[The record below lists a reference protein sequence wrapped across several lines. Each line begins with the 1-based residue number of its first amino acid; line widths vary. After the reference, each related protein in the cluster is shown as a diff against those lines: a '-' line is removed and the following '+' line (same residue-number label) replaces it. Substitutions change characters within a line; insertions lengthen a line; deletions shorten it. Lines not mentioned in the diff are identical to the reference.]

1 MRINQWISKL
11 TPIAVIIGV
20 FSSGSAAAS
29 CSTDPLMGSVCVTA
43 AEFCPAPYY
52 MKAEGQ
58 YLPISEWQALY
69 SLLGTNFG
77 GDARTNFQLPDMR
90 GRTAVGQGFGP
101 GLRAIALA
109 QRGGEDFIKLTQ
121 NSLPPH
127 KHVVGAGVRVNA
139 SNVNIDVAVEVPLS
153 TSSGTSHK
161 VPESGATFLNTV
173 GKDNFGD
180 NDEVKIYG
188 SAGTSGAH
196 LVGTGKSEVQL
207 GNNIFVEGEVES
219 TGEGEEFE
227 NRQPFV
233 GLTHCIAVNGTYPSR
248 Y

>member
-1 MRINQWISKL
+1 MRINKWMCNL
-11 TPIAVIIGV
+11 TPIAAIIGV
-20 FSSGSAAAS
+20 FSSVSATAN
-29 CSTDPLMGSVCVTA
+29 CSTDPFIGSMCVTA
-43 AEFCPAPYY
+43 ADFCPEPYY

-58 YLPISEWQALY
+58 YLPINEWQALF

-77 GDARTNFQLPDMR
+77 GDRTNFQLPDMR

-109 QRGGEDFIKLTQ
+109 QRGGEDLIKLTQ

-139 SNVNIDVAVEVPLS
+139 SNVNIDVAVVVPLS

-180 NDEVKIYG
+180 NHEVKIYG

-196 LVGTGKSEVQL
+196 LVGTGKSEVQF

-219 TGEGEEFE
+219 TGAGKAFE
-227 NRQPFV
+227 HRQPFV

>member
-1 MRINQWISKL
+1 MRINKWMCKL
-11 TPIAVIIGV
+11 TPIAAIIGV
-20 FSSGSAAAS
+20 FSSVSATAS
-29 CSTDPLMGSVCVTA
+29 CSTDPFIGSMCVTA
-43 AEFCPAPYY
+43 ADFCPEPYY

-58 YLPISEWQALY
+58 YLPISEWQALF

-77 GDARTNFQLPDMR
+77 GDGRTNFQLPDMR

-101 GLRAIALA
+101 GLLTIPLA
-109 QRGGEDFIKLTQ
+109 QYGGRDFIRLTQ
-121 NSLPPH
+121 SHLPPH
-127 KHVVGAGVRVNA
+127 RHAVGSGVRVNA

-161 VPESGATFLNTV
+161 VPASGATFLNTV

-196 LVGTGKSEVQL
+196 LVGTGKSEVQF
-207 GNNIFVEGEVES
+207 GNNIFVEGAVES
-219 TGEGEEFE
+219 TGLGDMFD

>member
-1 MRINQWISKL
+1 MRINKWMCKL
-11 TPIAVIIGV
+11 TPIAAIIGV
-20 FSSGSAAAS
+20 FSSVNATAS
-29 CSTDPLMGSVCVTA
+29 CSTDPFIGSMCVTA
-43 AEFCPAPYY
+43 ADFCPEPYY

-58 YLPISEWQALY
+58 YLPISEWQALF

-77 GDARTNFQLPDMR
+77 GDGRTNFQLPDMR

-101 GLRAIALA
+101 GLLTIPLA
-109 QRGGEDFIKLTQ
+109 QYGGRDFIRLTQ
-121 NSLPPH
+121 SHLPPH
-127 KHVVGAGVRVNA
+127 RHTVGSGVRVNA

-161 VPESGATFLNTV
+161 VPASGATFLNTV

-196 LVGTGKSEVQL
+196 LVGTGKSEVQF
-207 GNNIFVEGEVES
+207 GNNIFVEGAVES
-219 TGEGEEFE
+219 TGLGDMFD

>member
-1 MRINQWISKL
+1 MRINKWMCKL
-11 TPIAVIIGV
+11 TPIAAIIGV
-20 FSSGSAAAS
+20 FSSVNATAS
-29 CSTDPLMGSVCVTA
+29 CSTDPFIGSMCVTA
-43 AEFCPAPYY
+43 ADFCPEPYY

-58 YLPISEWQALY
+58 YLPINEWQALF

-77 GDARTNFQLPDMR
+77 GDGRTNFQLPDMR

-101 GLRAIALA
+101 GLLTIPLA
-109 QRGGEDFIKLTQ
+109 QHGGRDFIRLTQ
-121 NSLPPH
+121 SHLPPH
-127 KHVVGAGVRVNA
+127 RHTVGSGVRVNA
-139 SNVNIDVAVEVPLS
+139 SNVNIDVAVEVPLF
-153 TSSGTSHK
+153 TNSGTSHK
-161 VPESGATFLNTV
+161 VPASGATFLNTV

-180 NDEVKIYG
+180 NHEVKIYG

-196 LVGTGKSEVQL
+196 LVGTGKSEVQF
-207 GNNIFVEGEVES
+207 GNNIFVEGAVES
-219 TGEGEEFE
+219 TGQGDMFD